1 MIPLKN
7 DFCYAILDDAG
18 AADATAVRNAGF
30 YLHDTRHLSHYRWN
44 FPGLDLIHQTQS
56 ATGITQFWSR
66 MEDHAQTLLIRRT
79 LTLGSHGLTDT
90 LDLESS
96 SDSELAVDLGL
107 KLDADFVDVFQA
119 RGYTRI
125 APSNPVTRD
134 GQTFSCVAQDG
145 ITSGT
150 RIDVSGFTPGAPLTL
165 AARATH
171 RVTIDIAFTS
181 DLPAAQVTP
190 PTSTWRPSLKSGLAA
205 GEAVVLDQAVADIAS
220 LILHTDRGR
229 TIAAGIPNFVVPF
242 GRDSIITAWLLLDVD
257 PELSHSVLS
266 YLAARQGREA
276 NAFHDEEPGK
286 ILHEHREC
294 ELSRIGELP
303 FRTYYGS
310 ADSTPLFL
318 MLLGDYVARTGNT
331 EFAREMEP
339 HWRAALGW
347 IEQYSDARGLI
358 NFRQRGDGKGL
369 TIQSWK
375 DSQDSMSYSNGR
387 LAGGSLAV
395 AEVQGYVFA
404 AYKAAAELMTLCG
417 APDAER
423 TALLAKA
430 DALAKAFDTAFWMP
444 AHNNYAL
451 GLDAE
456 GNQLD
461 VNSSDSGHL
470 LWSGIVPQDKAAG
483 LIARLFEADLWSGYG
498 LRTLSTKEKRYN
510 PLSYHNGSVWPHD
523 TALFA
528 AGLKRYGAEAEFGR
542 VREALTALGNASG
555 DKRLPEL
562 VGGYPREGDVP
573 PLPYIESCRPQ
584 AWAAAALI
592 YVLNA

>member
-18 AADATAVRNAGF
+18 AADASMVRNAGF
-30 YLHDTRHLSHYRWN
+30 YLHDTRHLSVYDWN
-44 FPGLDLIHQTQS
+44 FPAMDLLHRAQNGNS
-56 ATGITQFWSR
+56 VTQFWSR
-66 MEDHAQTLLIRRT
+66 LENHAQTLLIRRV
-79 LTLGSHGLTDT
+79 LRLEKHGLIDS
-90 LDLESS
+90 LEIENS
-96 SDSELAVDLGL
+96 SDTEIALPLDL

-119 RGYTRI
+119 RGYRRI
-125 APSNPVTRD
+125 APANPVT
-134 GQTFSCVAQDG
+134 QTPQGFSYLAQDG
-145 ITSGT
+145 V
-150 RIDVSGFTPGAPLTL
+150 VSSTEVSIEGLDAGRLLTL
-165 AARATH
+165 APRSRH
-171 RVTIDIAFTS
+171 RVTAKVKFTS
-181 DLPAAQVTP
+181 TLSAAQV
-190 PTSTWRPSLKSGLAA
+190 
-205 GEAVVLDQAVADIAS
+205 EAPDAVWSPKLRTDLSENERVVLGQAVADIDS
-220 LILHTDRGR
+220 LILHTGQGR

-266 YLAARQGREA
+266 YLASRQGSKEDG
-276 NAFHDEEPGK
+276 FHDEEPGK
-286 ILHEHREC
+286 IMHEHREC

-318 MLLGDYVARTGNT
+318 VLLGDYVARTGNAA
-331 EFAREMEP
+331 FAREMEQ
-339 HWRAALGW
+339 HWRAALAW
-347 IEQYSDARGLI
+347 IEHYSDARGLI
-358 NFRQRGDGKGL
+358 NFRQRADGKGL

-375 DSQDSMSYSNGR
+375 DSQDSMSYGDGQ
-387 LAGGSLAV
+387 LADGSLAV

-404 AYKAAAELMTLCG
+404 AYRAAAELSRLCG
-417 APDAER
+417 GPEAEQR
-423 TALLAKA
+423 TLLDKA
-430 DALAKAFDTAFWMP
+430 EALARAFDAAFWMP
-444 AHNNYAL
+444 EHDNYAL
-451 GLDAE
+451 GLDAD
-456 GNQLD
+456 GRQLD
-461 VNSSDSGHL
+461 VNASDSGHL
-470 LWSGIVPQDKAAG
+470 LWSGIVPEAKAQR
-483 LIARLFEADLWSGYG
+483 LIARLFQPDLWSGYG
-498 LRTLSTKEKRYN
+498 LRTLSAKEKRYN

-528 AGLKRYGAEAEFGR
+528 AGLKRYGAEEGFGR
-542 VREALTALGNASG
+542 VREALTALATASD

>member
-18 AADATAVRNAGF
+18 SADAASVRNAGF
-30 YLHDTRHLSHYRWN
+30 YLHDTRHLSRYQWT
-44 FPGLDLIHQTQS
+44 FSGLDLIHQTQN
-56 ATGITQFWSR
+56 AAGITQFWSR

-79 LTLGSHGLTDT
+79 LALGSHGLTDT
-90 LDLESS
+90 LELESS
-96 SDSELAVDLGL
+96 ADTELSVALDLATA
-107 KLDADFVDVFQA
+107 ADFVDVFQA
-119 RGYTRI
+119 RGYARL
-125 APSNPVTRD
+125 APSNPVTEDVD
-134 GQTFSCVAQDG
+134 GYGYVAQDG
-145 ITSGT
+145 IVSGT
-150 RIDVSGFTPGAPLTL
+150 RIHIDGFTRGQPAIVAP
-165 AARATH
+165 RSRH
-171 RVTIDIAFTS
+171 RITVDIAFAS
-181 DLPAAQVTP
+181 DLPAAQVTL
-190 PTSTWRPSLKSGLAA
+190 PTASWQPKLKADFAA
-205 GEAVVLDQAVADIAS
+205 SEQVVLTQAVADIAS

-266 YLAARQGREA
+266 YLAARQGRES
-276 NAFHDEEPGK
+276 NEFHDEEPGK

-318 MLLGDYVARTGNT
+318 VLLSDYVARTGNT
-331 EFAREMEP
+331 AFAREMEP
-339 HWRAALGW
+339 HWRAALNW
-347 IEQYSDARGLI
+347 IEQYSDDRGLI
-358 NFRQRGDGKGL
+358 NFRQRADGKGL

-375 DSQDSMSYSNGR
+375 DSQDSMSYSDGR

-404 AYKAAAELMTLCG
+404 AYHAVADLMALCG
-417 APDAER
+417 APEAER
-423 TALLAKA
+423 AALLARA
-430 DALAKAFDTAFWMP
+430 DALAQAFDAAFWMP

-451 GLDAE
+451 GLDAD

-470 LWSGIVPQDKAAG
+470 LWSGIVPQGKAPG
-483 LIARLFEADLWSGYG
+483 LIARLFQPDLWSGYG
-498 LRTLSTKEKRYN
+498 LRTLSSTEKRYN

-528 AGLKRYGAEAEFGR
+528 AGLRRYGAQPEFAR